1 MAEEQLA
8 LLDLEGWEQIS
19 MSGAATARSQRRSSS
34 ASHGV
39 SMMGFDPS
47 QGMIAFASG
56 HFGPYGGRQPRE
68 QGAGIGARVERFLA
82 GVFCQLGH
90 TE

>member
-1 MAEEQLA
+1 
-8 LLDLEGWEQIS
+8 
-19 MSGAATARSQRRSSS
+19 
-34 ASHGV
+34 
-39 SMMGFDPS
+39 MMGVDPS

-68 QGAGIGARVERFLA
+68 QGDGDRARVERFLA
-82 GVFCQLGH
+82 EVFRQLGH